1 MREVMPKGDVS
12 VGGSRIVLEIPPLPE
27 IAGATGLGGGMMF
40 LTVNPF
46 IIEGGAFD
54 FDNFTYDDL
63 AQYRWKSWGIRT
75 ITFTR

>member
-1 MREVMPKGDVS
+1 
-12 VGGSRIVLEIPPLPE
+12 
-27 IAGATGLGGGMMF
+27 MF

-46 IIEGGAFD
+46 IIDGGVFD

-63 AQYRWKSWGIRT
+63 AQYRWKSWGLRT